1 MSRWDKPFK
10 RFHNSRS
17 LKTKMLALLVTMSIV
32 PILVVSYCSQYLMF
46 RSATNQSSLLS
57 QQIIDL
63 LANDLDQRISNID
76 QLLNPLNIDLDFQK
90 YLNVPNRDTVSQLR
104 YLRNFRGFFE
114 KMAQSNANISGIL
127 YLDKRGKVFY
137 ETTRNEIV
145 NKRYPFD
152 QDPTYRRLFTMTDTV
167 LLPPHPSKYMENGGM
182 ETISLV
188 KPVFNFDTHAFDAWI
203 IVELDPRQLFS
214 NIQQSDFGQYGE
226 VVMYRAATGDRIE
239 LTMGSDSL
247 PISASVLASAASGGM
262 KTFLFDQENRSY
274 QVASRPMS
282 IDGWTMVGIAPLDAM
297 VKGTEQTKQ
306 FTLIIALSLLMISF
320 AAALY
325 FVQLILKPLERLKS
339 SIVRLGIQ
347 KRTTKVPPASVGEID
362 FLIGTYNAMLD
373 NLEQLEETV
382 QKTEMREKEKE
393 LLQLQAHINPHFLF
407 NTLETI
413 GAFAFQHEGEKAEEM
428 VQLMAR
434 MMRYN
439 IRSDGGWASLEEELG
454 NIRDLLKIHYYRTQ
468 MNMEAEMDIDD
479 AALSERIMK
488 LSIQPFVENAL
499 KYAGNSFT
507 QGALFRIAIKVRFDA
522 DRLVMEIHDNG
533 NGMPPEVRD
542 KYEKL
547 IRSKGQYHDEFFNS
561 HTGIHNV
568 FRRFFLAYGEHFGM
582 EIRSRKHGGTQIILT
597 AERRKIA

>member
-1 MSRWDKPFK
+1 MLRLDKLFK
-10 RFHNSRS
+10 RFHKSRS
-17 LKTKMLALLVTMSIV
+17 LKTKMLMLLVAMSII

-46 RSATNQSSLLS
+46 RSATNQSLLLS
-57 QQIIDL
+57 QQIVNL
-63 LANDLDQRISNID
+63 LANELDQRISNID
-76 QLLNPLNIDLDFQK
+76 QSLNPLNIDLDFQK
-90 YLNVPNRDTVSQLR
+90 YLNVPNEDTVSQLR

-114 KMAQSNANISGIL
+114 KMTQSNANISGIL

-137 ETTRNEIV
+137 ETTHNEIV
-145 NKRYPFD
+145 NMQYQFD
-152 QDPTYRRLFTMTDTV
+152 QDPTYRRLLTMTDTA
-167 LLPPHPSKYMENGGM
+167 LLPPHPSKYIENGGV

-203 IVELDPRQLFS
+203 IVQLDPQQLFS
-214 NIQQSDFGQYGE
+214 NIEQSDFGQYGE
-226 VVMYRAATGDRIE
+226 VVMYHAATGERIE
-239 LTMGSDSL
+239 LTKGSDSH

-262 KTFLFDQENRSY
+262 KTYVADQENRSY
-274 QVASRPMS
+274 QVASRLMS
-282 IDGWTMVGIAPLDAM
+282 IDGWTMVGIAPLDVM

-320 AAALY
+320 AAAIY

-347 KRTTKVPPASVGEID
+347 KWTTKVPPASVGEID
-362 FLIGTYNAMLD
+362 FLIGSYNAMLD
-373 NLEQLEETV
+373 NLEHMEETV

-439 IRSDGGWASLEEELG
+439 IRSDSGWSSLEEELG

-479 AALSERIMK
+479 AALSEQIMK

-507 QGALFRIAIKVRFDA
+507 KGALFRIAIKIRFDA
-522 DRLVMEIHDNG
+522 DRLVIEIRDNG
-533 NGMPPEVRD
+533 KGMPPEVRN

-547 IRSKGQYHDEFFNS
+547 IRSKGQYKDEFFNS

-568 FRRFFLAYGEHFGM
+568 FRRFLLAYGEHFGM
-582 EIRSRKHGGTQIILT
+582 EIRSNEHEGTQIILT
-597 AERRKIA
+597 AERRKNA